1 MPAVKRTR
9 EQRKALAA
17 RKKLAFRKKQAW
29 KATYGAG
36 SNGVVALNRPPRSVN
51 PSKGGPIGQ
60 TFETELCYADYFSI
74 DPGIGAPGSHVFYA
88 NSLYQVNFTASGG
101 GHQPYGF
108 DSLALIYNNYQVLS
122 STIEVV
128 AFPYA
133 NTAGTTT
140 QNLSTGNGTFTDP
153 QIMGGFVSIGL
164 RDTST
169 SLTGPLTANYQILE
183 QPDMVTKFIN
193 SNSSPTKVT
202 SKFSIPTFY
211 GKTKD
216 AGDDTLS
223 ATVVNTPFDSVYYH
237 VIYGPPDGSTNLIAA
252 QFMMRMKLKCRFF
265 NPKLQSTS

>member
-17 RKKLAFRKKQAW
+17 RKKRAFRQKLAW

-36 SNGVVALNRPPRSVN
+36 TNGVLALSRPPRSVN
-51 PSKGGPIGQ
+51 PSRGGPIGQ

-74 DPGIGAPGSHVFYA
+74 DPGIGAPASHVFFA

-108 DSLALIYNNYQVLS
+108 DALAGIYNNYQVVS

-133 NTAGTTT
+133 NTAGTST
-140 QNLSTGNGTFTDP
+140 QNLTTGNGTFTDP
-153 QIMGGFVSIGL
+153 QIMGGFVSIGI

-169 SLTGPLTANYQILE
+169 LLTGTLISNYQILE

-193 SNSSPTKVT
+193 SNSTPTKVA
-202 SKFSIPTFY
+202 SKFSVPTFY
-211 GKTKD
+211 GKTKQVS
-216 AGDDTLS
+216 DDTLS
-223 ATVVNTPFDSVYYH
+223 ANVNNNPADPVFFH
-237 VIYGPPDGSTNLIAA
+237 VIYGPPDGSTNLIAV

-265 NPKLQSTS
+265 NPKMQTTS